1 MEPSCRKMGRSITAG
16 LAVLV
21 WMGTAA
27 SALADGATRD
37 LPDGYMPGVTLTVS
51 IEIVAPPDATAVG
64 LQDLP
69 PPGWTDV
76 INISDGGIYDS
87 DNQTV
92 KWPPFFD
99 NFSRTVTYDVTPP
112 VTAVVLACFDGYVSI
127 DGDEQPTTGDDCVS
141 SSVTVPT
148 VSGLGLVVMGL
159 LMVAAAAF
167 VLRGPAPGKPRCT

>member
-1 MEPSCRKMGRSITAG
+1 MEPSCRKIGRSITAG
-16 LAVLV
+16 LTVFV

-37 LPDGYMPGVTLTVS
+37 LPDEYMPGVMLTVS
-51 IEIVAPPDATAVG
+51 IEIVAPPDVTAVG
-64 LQDLP
+64 LQDVP

-99 NFSRTVTYDVTPP
+99 NFSRVVTYDVTPP
-112 VTAVVLACFDGYVSI
+112 VTAVGLACFDGYVSI

-148 VSGLGLVVMGL
+148 LSGLGLVVMGL
-159 LMVAAAAF
+159 LVVAAAAF
-167 VLRGPAPGKPRCT
+167 VLRGAAQGKQRCT